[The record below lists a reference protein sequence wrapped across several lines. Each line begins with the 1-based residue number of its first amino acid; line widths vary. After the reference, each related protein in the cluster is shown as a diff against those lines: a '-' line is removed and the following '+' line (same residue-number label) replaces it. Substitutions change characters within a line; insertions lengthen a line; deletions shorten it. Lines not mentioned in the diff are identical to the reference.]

1 MAYSRTASLKKIF
14 SLKHLSHL
22 FLGIS
27 LVLVLL
33 FSSSHQVFAQ
43 EDGSSEETQ
52 NQQTTSGSL
61 PLPDIGG
68 YRGLV
73 QDPGTVGSVD
83 QGVASLVVGIVMNI
97 RFLLG
102 AIAIALIIFSGFRLV
117 IAQGNEEVWG
127 SAKKTMVWSIVG
139 LALVGFSGEIVRI
152 FAVGNCAELG
162 MLPGSNN
169 VGCVPGG
176 FLRDPNS
183 IIQRSTVFNQNVQ
196 YIITFIKYFIGGLAV
211 LMLMRNAFRMVT
223 NSAGDELEKDKKNI
237 IASVIGLFLIII
249 ADPIINNVFFDI
261 DTSRYPSTT
270 GAQAGLNVA
279 QGIAEV
285 VGFTN
290 FIVSILT
297 PLAILVVV
305 AGGIMYAS
313 SAGDEDRQ
321 SKAKRMITLALIG
334 LLIIY
339 GAFAIVSTF
348 ITGQFEAVNTS
359 AVLPG
364 QTTTNINP

>member
-1 MAYSRTASLKKIF
+1 MANRLHLKNLFQIKQINFSKIICSALLVVVAFFSFASLT
-14 SLKHLSHL
+14 
-22 FLGIS
+22 
-27 LVLVLL
+27 
-33 FSSSHQVFAQ
+33 FAQ
-43 EDGSSEETQ
+43 QGTEETP
-52 NQQTTSGSL
+52 QTPTSSL

-73 QDPGTVGSVD
+73 QDPGTVASVD
-83 QGVASLVVGIVMNI
+83 VGVASLIVGAVMNI

-102 AIAIALIIFSGFRLV
+102 AIAIAMILYSGFRLV
-117 IAQGNEEVWG
+117 TSQGNEEIWG
-127 SAKKTMVWSIVG
+127 TAKKSLIWSIIG

-176 FLRDPNS
+176 FLRDPNA

-196 YIITFIKYFIGGLAV
+196 YIITFIKYFIGGIAV
-211 LMLMRNAFRMVT
+211 LMLMRNAIRLVT
-223 NSAGDELEKDKKNI
+223 NSSEDELEKDKSNI
-237 IASVIGLFLIII
+237 VASIIGLFLIII

-261 DTSRYPSTT
+261 DTTRYPGTT
-270 GAQAGLNVA
+270 GAQPGLNVA
-279 QGIAEV
+279 QGISEI

-290 FIVSILT
+290 FLVSILT
-297 PLAILVVV
+297 PVAIMVVV

-313 SAGDEDRQ
+313 SAGNEDTQ
-321 SKAKRMITLALIG
+321 GKAKRMITLALIG

-348 ITGQFEAVNTS
+348 ISGQFEAVNTT
-359 AVLPG
+359 AVAPG

>member
-1 MAYSRTASLKKIF
+1 MAQQIFQRLKSKNPF
-14 SLKHLSHL
+14 HLGKVS
-22 FLGIS
+22 IS
-27 LVLVLL
+27 KLLCSVLL
-33 FSSSHQVFAQ
+33 MIVLAFSFAGLAFAQ
-43 EDGSSEETQ
+43 T
-52 NQQTTSGSL
+52 GSL
-61 PLPDIGG
+61 PLPNIEG

-73 QDPGTVGSVD
+73 QDPGVVTSVD
-83 QGVASLVVGIVMNI
+83 QGVASLIVGVVMNI

-102 AIAIALIIFSGFRLV
+102 AIAIAMIIFSGFRLV
-117 IAQGNEEVWG
+117 TSQGNEEIW
-127 SAKKTMVWSIVG
+127 STAKKSLVWSIVG

-176 FLRDPNS
+176 FLRDPNA

-196 YIITFIKYFIGGLAV
+196 YIITFIKYFIGGIAV
-211 LMLMRNAFRMVT
+211 LMLMRNAIRMVT

-237 IASVIGLFLIII
+237 IASVIGLILIII

-261 DTSRYPSTT
+261 DTTRYPSTT

-279 QGIAEV
+279 QGIAEI

-290 FIVSILT
+290 LLVSILT
-297 PLAILVVV
+297 PIAILVVV

-313 SAGDEDRQ
+313 SAGNEDTQ
-321 SKAKRMITLALIG
+321 SKAKRMITLALVG

-348 ITGQFEAVNTS
+348 ISGQFEAVTTS
-359 AVLPG
+359 TVAPG
-364 QTTTNINP
+364 QTTTTVNP